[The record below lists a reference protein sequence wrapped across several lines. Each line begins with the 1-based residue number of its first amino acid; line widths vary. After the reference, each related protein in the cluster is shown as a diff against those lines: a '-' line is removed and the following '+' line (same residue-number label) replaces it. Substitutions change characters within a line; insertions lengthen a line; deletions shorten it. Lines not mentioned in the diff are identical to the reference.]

1 MSIKKVLIIDDDS
14 SCLEVIKLIVDGVGF
29 KSFTFSTWTSDTIQ
43 QIIDITPDIILL
55 DEWLVGVKGSE
66 LCIILKSINQLR
78 NVPVFLVSGT
88 DGLAEIA
95 KKSFADGYIEKPF
108 DIQDIE
114 KVILNA

>member
-14 SCLEVIKLIVDGVGF
+14 SCLEVIQLIVDGVGF